1 MSNVHELSTR
11 PDSEAMRE
19 ALYALFRH
27 AMRGCVELGWTDR
40 NGALN
45 RAKQYDVGDL
55 DDLVAFAA
63 RINENP
69 NCNTYISAGLRR
81 PDIDRDHRA
90 NDADVETVAALKV
103 DCDTPGCL
111 EAALKTLIAAGMA
124 PSLAFF
130 TGKHPHPRGSLWWVL
145 DEPEPDLARV
155 RKLETALAYWLNSDP
170 KVINPSRVMRLP
182 GSVAWPIKAGRV
194 VEMTG
199 AVTDAQTRS
208 APYTIDEIEH
218 HLRRAGRNTE
228 SPGTHT
234 GAYNTGAAVLDFS
247 AAAKTLE
254 LSDLLTA
261 AREPHRWHQSAL
273 QATAHLIGRGTPP
286 DVTVDLLTPMLT
298 LPGYVQSQT
307 REELTVMVK
316 GAVQKGWAP
325 LTPPPPQTTT
335 ESPQAPQA
343 PQGAPARDPFPLIPL
358 ADMGLQ
364 EPPEWRIDGI
374 LPQRGFGVLYGAS
387 GTFKSFNALDM
398 ALAVAHGAD
407 WRNKVTQQCGV
418 AYIAGE
424 GTYGIQNRVM
434 AWKEAKQPAAE
445 GAFWLAPVAAN
456 LLDVPTIKLV
466 AERLQPL
473 DVKFVVVDT
482 LARSFGGGD
491 ENSAQDMGK
500 FVAACDYIGHYLNAF
515 VLAVHHSGKDE
526 TKGARGSGALRAAAD
541 VEMSLQRGIGEMSA
555 ILTMTKLKD
564 AEDGQRIRIRMV
576 KVEATHAA
584 SGEVISSL
592 VPVMDDDPGAAVP
605 AKNPLKL
612 GRRERIV
619 LDVLREAHPL
629 RFGQIKA
636 QTGFDGG
643 SLSRILRS
651 LFDKNLVSQDE
662 ELWMPARG
670 TNENEQKQYDAD

>member
-1 MSNVHELSTR
+1 
-11 PDSEAMRE
+11 MRE

-228 SPGTHT
+228 SPGTHA
-234 GAYNTGAAVLDFS
+234 GSHTGAAVLDFS

-298 LPGYVQSQT
+298 LAGYVQSQT

-316 GAVQKGWAP
+316 GAVQKGWLPAPPAP
-325 LTPPPPQTTT
+325 LAPSAPEPEPIVANDAKSPFVTIEDMLNRPPPVYIVDGYLT
-335 ESPQAPQA
+335 EGGLSVLW
-343 PQGAPARDPFPLIPL
+343 GASGAFKSFVAIDL
-358 ADMGLQ
+358 ALCVASGL
-364 EPPEWRIDGI
+364 EWHGKRVEKRPVIYVCAEG
-374 LPQRGFGVLYGAS
+374 QYGFGVR
-387 GTFKSFNALDM
+387 
-398 ALAVAHGAD
+398 ALAWRQTRGESAD
-407 WRNKVTQQCGV
+407 LSGFHV
-418 AYIAGE
+418 
-424 GTYGIQNRVM
+424 
-434 AWKEAKQPAAE
+434 
-445 GAFWLAPVAAN
+445 LPVPVNFMEPAN
-456 LLDVPTIKLV
+456 LKLLIE
-466 AERLQPL
+466 AIRRFIPEAINNPL
-473 DVKFVVVDT
+473 IVIDT
-482 LARSFGGGD
+482 MARNFGDGD
-491 ENSAQDMGK
+491 ENATKDMNRFITSAGLLQADLCAHVLLIHHTGK
-500 FVAACDYIGHYLNAF
+500 DDTKGERGAYSLRGAVDTSLKLVRDGQSERVSLEHFKQKEGPENDPISLRMAA
-515 VLAVHHSGKDE
+515 VEAVHPA
-526 TKGARGSGALRAAAD
+526 T
-541 VEMSLQRGIGEMSA
+541 GE
-555 ILTMTKLKD
+555 LLN
-564 AEDGQRIRIRMV
+564 
-576 KVEATHAA
+576 
-584 SGEVISSL
+584 SL
-592 VPVMDDDPGAAVP
+592 VPVLDEATPSEKTSAAVVR
-605 AKNPLKL
+605 L
-612 GRRERIV
+612 GRNERLV
-619 LDVLREAHPL
+619 LALLNDAHPL
-629 RFGQIKA
+629 RFSQILA
-636 QTGFDGG
+636 QTGIDKGTLG
-643 SLSRILRS
+643 RVLRS
-651 LFDKNLVSQDE
+651 IIDKKLVAKRDDAYEPVGGVSNDE
-662 ELWMPARG
+662 
-670 TNENEQKQYDAD
+670 